1 MLESPGHG
9 LRSQVGLLLLD
20 VRAQRSPLDLSL
32 GPGRHLY
39 AVYVW
44 YYGERKYKYMDV
56 QLYSIHVHYLFQLTQ
71 LRIKLS
77 KTCSNYM
84 QCISGYIENINCIFI
99 IPLCVCSPFAE
110 TSSLYMQS
118 NL

>member
-39 AVYVW
+39 VVYSRS
-44 YYGERKYKYMDV
+44 GSTGLGLAR
-56 QLYSIHVHYLFQLTQ
+56 
-71 LRIKLS
+71 
-77 KTCSNYM
+77 
-84 QCISGYIENINCIFI
+84 GYI
-99 IPLCVCSPFAE
+99 LRG
-110 TSSLYMQS
+110 
-118 NL
+118 

>member
-99 IPLCVCSPFAE
+99 IPLLSMCMFAVCRNQFTIHAE
-110 TSSLYMQS
+110 
-118 NL
+118 